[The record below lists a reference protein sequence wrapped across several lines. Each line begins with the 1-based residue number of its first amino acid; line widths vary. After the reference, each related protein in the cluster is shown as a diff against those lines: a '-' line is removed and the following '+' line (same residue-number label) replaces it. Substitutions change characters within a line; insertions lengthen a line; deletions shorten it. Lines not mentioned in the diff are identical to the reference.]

1 MADLS
6 GPVEVEVESDDDEL
20 EVVGEDLEVDG
31 DVGLLGFGGGESD
44 SDEDD
49 NDDSGEEE
57 DGDEK
62 KNILPQLRT
71 GSALEVGISNVA
83 SLTLGTQDASVAS
96 VTITLWIVVFLF

>member
-1 MADLS
+1 MGDLS

-20 EVVGEDLEVDG
+20 EVVGEDLKVDG

-57 DGDEK
+57 DCDEK

-71 GSALEVGISNVA
+71 GSTLEVGVSDIA
-83 SLTLGTQDASVAS
+83 SLTLST
-96 VTITLWIVVFLF
+96 